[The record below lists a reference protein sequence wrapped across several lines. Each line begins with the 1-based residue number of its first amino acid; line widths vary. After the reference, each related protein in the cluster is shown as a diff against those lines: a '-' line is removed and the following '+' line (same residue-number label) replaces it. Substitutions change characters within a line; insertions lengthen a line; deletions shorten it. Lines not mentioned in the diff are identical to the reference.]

1 MDKIKAILNEYM
13 PKGCPFKNYTL
24 YDLLTDMIYSYS
36 WKIKGKITI
45 TEFIKLLQDEGNI
58 YMITYGNDILKLI
71 EEV

>member
-1 MDKIKAILNEYM
+1 
-13 PKGCPFKNYTL
+13 
-24 YDLLTDMIYSYS
+24 MIYSYS